1 MINYFTGNPLE
12 ERCTSEGVWRSEVV
26 RRLPNLA
33 KLDGQQC
40 METEVNLSDAQT
52 ELQQNSSEE
61 EEADTSKF
69 KVKSDDE
76 EEEEEK
82 EEEEEEEGKEEK
94 EGDQEEEEEEEGEE
108 EEEEEK
114 DDSND
119 KDCSGESEV
128 EMSVTT
134 GPVTHSL
141 EPVTEEIGLKEE

>member
-1 MINYFTGNPLE
+1 MAINVSGNPLE
-12 ERCTSEGVWRSEVV
+12 ERCTSEGIWRSEVV

-69 KVKSDDE
+69 KIADDDDDDE
-76 EEEEEK
+76 EEEEEGGEGEVGGEEEEK
-82 EEEEEEEGKEEK
+82 EEQEEDEEEEEEEEEGNE
-94 EGDQEEEEEEEGEE
+94 
-108 EEEEEK
+108 
-114 DDSND
+114 DSND
-119 KDCSGESEV
+119 KEYSSESQV
-128 EMSVTT
+128 ELSVTT
-134 GPVTHSL
+134 NPVTHSL